1 MRTPEEY
8 LKQLRD
14 DLEKVDDEKYYSF
27 EEMKKLPEYSLFE
40 NIIDQ
45 AQKEALEFAAS
56 KVYPVSKNEI
66 DVVHTE
72 KIKKEILKGKI

>member
-1 MRTPEEY
+1 
-8 LKQLRD
+8 
-14 DLEKVDDEKYYSF
+14 
-27 EEMKKLPEYSLFE
+27 MKKLLEYSLFE